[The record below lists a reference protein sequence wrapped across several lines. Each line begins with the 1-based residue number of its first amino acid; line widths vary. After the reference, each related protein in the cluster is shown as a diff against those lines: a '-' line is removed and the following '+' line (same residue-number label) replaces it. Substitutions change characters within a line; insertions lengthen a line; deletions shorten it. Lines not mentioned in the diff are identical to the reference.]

1 MTSRMFPARR
11 RQATMALM
19 ATVAALGALLA
30 RPTRAGDDFVQRGAG
45 LREESLASVSGGVS
59 ARVVSGLE
67 IVKTRDVEIGAVRA
81 GVAGGSVTLAPDA
94 SRTSRGGASLVAS
107 ASGPASFRVLG
118 VSDPARLKVTLPARV
133 VLSRV
138 GGGET
143 LVTRDF
149 VGRIAGCLAA
159 DCGGSTLTLDVGL
172 TLDIGPDQAPGR
184 YVGTFTVT
192 VNES

>member
-1 MTSRMFPARR
+1 MNSQSSTARR
-11 RQATMALM
+11 RTASMA
-19 ATVAALGALLA
+19 AVAALGTLLA
-30 RPTRAGDDFVQRGAG
+30 QPTRAGDDFVPRSAG

-59 ARVVSGLE
+59 AHVVSGLT
-67 IVKTRDVEIGAVRA
+67 IRKTRDVEIGAVRA
-81 GVAGGSVTLAPDA
+81 GLAGGSVTLAPDA
-94 SRTSRGGASLVAS
+94 SRTSRGGVALVAS
-107 ASGPASFRVLG
+107 PSDAASFRVA
-118 VSDPARLKVTLPARV
+118 SATDPTRLKVTLPALV
-133 VLSRV
+133 VLSRI

-149 VGRIAGCLAA
+149 VSRIAGCLAA